1 MDSLYAVNNAVTVT
15 CRLCRQPIDIWLDHG
30 LEISRAGVT
39 THPEAARRLCGDCL
53 ARTLPIEQWQTL
65 APAYEVQRKPPREAG
80 IPPWVTT
87 YVLSNEGKL
96 GTWSD
101 GFLAVLYGVH
111 VLGWDSESAL
121 RQPYMTIVPTDPS
134 ELPLSFVFFAATVY
148 HYQVKLSWL
157 KCIWPFQD
165 LTLPERFEVVNG
177 LDAEVPD
184 SDLAKL
190 MRGRRFLRETVTRRG
205 SPPGPRLYTPDEFR
219 YEVPRVRQRLRTKNG
234 RKPFDNEV
242 AAEMGMSTPTFQR
255 YKKEF
260 LPKPKRS

>member
-39 THPEAARRLCGDCL
+39 THPEAARRLCGECL

-65 APAYEVQRKPPREAG
+65 APQYEVQRKPPREAG

-87 YVLSNEGKL
+87 YVLSNEGKP

-111 VLGWDSESAL
+111 VLGWDGEAAV
-121 RQPYMTIVPTDPS
+121 RQPYMTIMPTDPS
-134 ELPLSFVFFAATVY
+134 ERPFSFVFFAATVY
-148 HYQVKLSWL
+148 HYQVKLSYL

-165 LTLPERFEVVNG
+165 PSLPKRFEVVIG
-177 LDAEVPD
+177 LDSGLLD
-184 SDLAKL
+184 SDLDKL
-190 MRGRRFLRETVTRRG
+190 TRGRRFLWKTLARGKPKGTTTWTREDFLDELPRTR
-205 SPPGPRLYTPDEFR
+205 
-219 YEVPRVRQRLRTKNG
+219 QKLRMRHG
-234 RKPFDNEV
+234 RKPFDNEI
-242 AAEMGMSTPTFQR
+242 AAEMGISAPTFGR
-255 YKKEF
+255 YKKRF
-260 LPKPKRS
+260 LPNRS